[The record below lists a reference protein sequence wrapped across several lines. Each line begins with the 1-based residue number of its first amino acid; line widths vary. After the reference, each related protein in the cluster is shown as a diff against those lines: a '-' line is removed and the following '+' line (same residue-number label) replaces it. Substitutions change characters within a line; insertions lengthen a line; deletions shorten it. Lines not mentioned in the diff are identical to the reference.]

1 MGEPQS
7 WLSSEVGVATSIA
20 QAIELCRRGFRRIW
34 LTLLVTTLLGGAL
47 LGYVLIRN
55 RDYAPHFVLR
65 VVEADRDTTSSP
77 ALKRQLADY
86 VRQAVFT
93 SEPMLELMQK
103 HGLYAKLR
111 RTNARAAIDAFK
123 EDISIETYQN
133 YFVEER
139 RSGSAPRSVRLT
151 VSFHSKDP
159 NVALAVTRDLGA
171 LIVQREQARR
181 REQALA
187 DASRAD
193 QARDILVQALQ
204 RRSAEVLS
212 KQREIEQTP
221 KPDARTQVELVGLLG
236 SLDELE
242 RQAESAEKRAAA
254 LGVGAAL
261 ERRGIG
267 LHFDVVDDGAL
278 PGRAA
283 QLRFELLGMSAAILL
298 AFPLI
303 AMAVG
308 ATAPQRG
315 QA

>member
-7 WLSSEVGVATSIA
+7 WLNSEVGVGTAIA
-20 QAIELCRRGFRRIW
+20 QAIELCVRGFRRPW
-34 LTLLVTTLLGGAL
+34 LTLLITAL
-47 LGYVLIRN
+47 LGAALAGYVVLRH

-65 VVEADRDTTSSP
+65 VVEADRNTASSP
-77 ALKRQLADY
+77 ALKRQLAEY

-93 SEPMLELMQK
+93 SEPLLELMQK
-103 HGLYAKLR
+103 HGLYPTLR
-111 RTNARAAIDAFK
+111 RNNARAAIDAFK
-123 EDISIETYQN
+123 EDISIEVFQN

-151 VSFHSKDP
+151 VSFHAKDP
-159 NVALAVTRDLGA
+159 NLALAVTRDLGA

-181 REQALA
+181 RDQALA
-187 DASRAD
+187 DAARAE

-204 RRSAEVLS
+204 RRSAEVLD
-212 KQREIEQTP
+212 KKREIETTP
-221 KPDARTQVELVGLLG
+221 TPDPRAQVELVGLLG
-236 SLDELE
+236 SLEALE
-242 RQAESAEKRAAA
+242 RQAESAEKRSAV

-267 LHFDVVDDGAL
+267 LYFDVVDDGAL

-283 QLRFELLGMSAAILL
+283 QLRAELLGVSASILL

-308 ATAPQRG
+308 AAAPQRG